1 MNKQARNSMIY
12 LIGAFGAALLG
23 FINTPMLTRAM
34 STAEYAQYGNL
45 TSFGTLLMS
54 LAYLGLDEAFMRF
67 YNERKESVGRF
78 IIRCLFTPVLL
89 SVVIGIVL
97 IEPKGILSNIIFGQK
112 QNLHILILCGVY
124 VLLMIIQRL
133 TMLTVRM
140 EEHAWNYVAAEL
152 MTKLGFIAVVV
163 LALEKKGSVTLEI
176 IEIALICGYIIAI
189 LINAKAVLPAMT
201 NKGTGLEHKKWYLI
215 QYGYPFAISNTLIY
229 FVPMVERVVMRE
241 TIGLSDLGVFT
252 SAQIFGTVVGLFSVS
267 LNSVW
272 LPYVYRADVHAESF
286 KKVFHSIGVCA
297 VYFSIGMLA
306 VTITCRRWLILILG
320 EDFSQAYIIAP
331 AVLFGACMTIV
342 MNIYSI
348 GINLSYKTKY
358 HLLTPIIECLTS
370 VSLLLLLG
378 PRMGLAGVG
387 IAYLVS
393 LFGSRVAKIILGLR
407 ECDTQRSMMKVWL
420 LLAISLFCACLSCF
434 VYDSVLMDIISGIF
448 LLLIGTAL
456 CYTEIRFVLHKMFQK

>member
-1 MNKQARNSMIY
+1 MNKQAKNSMIY
-12 LIGAFGAALLG
+12 LIGAFSAAVLG
-23 FINTPMLTRAM
+23 LINTPMLTRAM

-67 YNERKESVGRF
+67 YHERKESIGRF
-78 IIRCLFTPVLL
+78 IIRCLFAPVLL
-89 SVVIGIVL
+89 SVVIGIAL
-97 IEPKGILSNIIFGQK
+97 IEPNGILSNIIFGQK
-112 QNLHILILCGVY
+112 QNTQILMLCGVY
-124 VLLMIIQRL
+124 VSLMIIQRL

-140 EEHAWNYVAAEL
+140 EENAWNYVVAEL

-163 LALEKKGSVTLEI
+163 IALKKRGGVTLEI
-176 IEIALICGYIIAI
+176 IEIALICGYLIAI
-189 LINAKAVLPAMT
+189 LINAKAVLPAIM

-229 FVPMVERVVMRE
+229 FVPMVERIVMRQ

-252 SAQIFGTVVGLFSVS
+252 SAQIFGTVVGLFAVS

-320 EDFSQAYIIAP
+320 EDFSQAYVIAP

-358 HLLTPIIECLTS
+358 HLLTPTIQCLIS

-378 PRMGLAGVG
+378 PRLGLAGVG
-387 IAYLVS
+387 IANMAS

-407 ECDTQRSMMKVWL
+407 ECSTQTNLTKLWL
-420 LLAISLFCACLSCF
+420 LLAVSLFCACFSCI
-434 VYDSVLMDIISGIF
+434 VYDSVLMDAITGIL
-448 LLLIGTAL
+448 LLLIGTAF
-456 CYTEIRFVLHKMFQK
+456 CHKEIRFILHSMIRK